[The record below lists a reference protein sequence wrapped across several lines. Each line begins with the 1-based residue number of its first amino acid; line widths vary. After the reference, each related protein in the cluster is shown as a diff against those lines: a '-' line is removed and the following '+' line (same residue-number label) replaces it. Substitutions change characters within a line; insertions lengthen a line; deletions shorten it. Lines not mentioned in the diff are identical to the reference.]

1 MNFTYLSVFI
11 VWLLI
16 DRHQLTYT

>member
-1 MNFTYLSVFI
+1 MNFAYLSVFI